1 MAACQLVSGPTI
13 CMSILYSYGSEYLTF
28 YKHADNAQQVFSS
41 EQTCTLHL
49 AIPALEALHR
59 AWSSHAGHLKYDQ
72 FVNALKA
79 ACTKIDN
86 YYEKTT
92 ESPAYIMTMS
102 MFLLFTLYVDNTA
115 NIVVSPQSKRKDGLL
130 QEALAN
136 GTPGRSCKMCRR
148 SGT

>member
-1 MAACQLVSGPTI
+1 
-13 CMSILYSYGSEYLTF
+13 
-28 YKHADNAQQVFSS
+28 VFSS

-59 AWSSHAGHLKYDQ
+59 AWSSRAGHLKYDR
-72 FVNALKA
+72 FANALEA

-86 YYEKTT
+86 YYKKAT
-92 ESPAYIMTMS
+92 ELPAYIMTMS
-102 MFLLFTLYVDNTA
+102 MFLVFTLHVDDTA
-115 NIVVSPQSKRKDGLL
+115 NIAISPQSKRKDGVL